1 MVLLAQVFQM
11 ALLKSQLE
19 GGGDD
24 AGGDVVHGAAAV
36 EHARVV
42 EGGHQL
48 GGDLDKVARWQN
60 LIPSFPLCQGEGCW
74 GAIQG
79 KEGIKSCSAAQR
91 SHSPSS
97 PTGQTQHAV

>member
-42 EGGHQL
+42 DGGYQARGDLQPSHAITGTEDLGEGPVRYDVTLELQKHQL
-48 GGDLDKVARWQN
+48 SVAKR
-60 LIPSFPLCQGEGCW
+60 
-74 GAIQG
+74 
-79 KEGIKSCSAAQR
+79 
-91 SHSPSS
+91 
-97 PTGQTQHAV
+97 

>member
-42 EGGHQL
+42 EGGHQP
-48 GGDLDKVARWQN
+48 GGDLE
-60 LIPSFPLCQGEGCW
+60 PSHAVTRTEDLGEGPVRDDVSLQLQQIPGLNEMNC
-74 GAIQG
+74 
-79 KEGIKSCSAAQR
+79 E
-91 SHSPSS
+91 SPINDS
-97 PTGQTQHAV
+97 QFMNQ